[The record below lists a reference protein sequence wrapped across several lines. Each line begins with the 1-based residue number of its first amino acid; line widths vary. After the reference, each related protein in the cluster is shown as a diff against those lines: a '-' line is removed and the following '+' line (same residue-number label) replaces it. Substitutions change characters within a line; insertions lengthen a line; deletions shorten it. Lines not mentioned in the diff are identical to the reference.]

1 MVMDELRN
9 ELVSIVVM
17 ALLIITQ
24 RSVMMEMHYQEMDEA
39 HPELM
44 SSEVMEL

>member
-1 MVMDELRN
+1 MGEMHH
-9 ELVSIVVM
+9 ELVSIVAM
-17 ALLIITQ
+17 ALLIISQ
-24 RSVMMEMHYQEMDEA
+24 RNVMMEMQYQEMDEA

>member
-1 MVMDELRN
+1 MGEMHH

-24 RSVMMEMHYQEMDEA
+24 RSVMMEMQYQEMDEA

>member
-1 MVMDELRN
+1 MGEMHH
-9 ELVSIVVM
+9 ELVSIVAM

-24 RSVMMEMHYQEMDEA
+24 RSVMIEMKYQEMDEA
-39 HPELM
+39 HLELM

>member
-1 MVMDELRN
+1 MGEMHHELA
-9 ELVSIVVM
+9 SIVAM

-24 RSVMMEMHYQEMDEA
+24 RSVMMEMQYQEMDEA
-39 HPELM
+39 QLELS

>member
-1 MVMDELRN
+1 MGEMHR
-9 ELVSIVVM
+9 ELVSIVAM

-24 RSVMMEMHYQEMDEA
+24 RNAMMEMQYQEMGEA
-39 HPELM
+39 HLELM